1 MSVYTDRLETF
12 LNEGRL
18 TRKEWASQDDA
29 GRATACLLAAL
40 VPECG
45 RDGSA
50 AACPAEL
57 MPAWLAHLTP
67 WIDDAGSE
75 ENWMETVFR
84 FADLAASWHVLDT
97 ETWRRLEYRVKA
109 VVVREAVR
117 HTTNAGALSACET
130 VIDLCDRAAS
140 GEAIPDTTW
149 SAARSAAR
157 SAERSATWSAARSAE
172 SAAWSAESAA
182 SSAAWNAESAASAVD
197 AANAAA
203 DRIIAGVLDA
213 IETAIRKALAE

>member
-157 SAERSATWSAARSAE
+157 SAERSATWSAARSA
-172 SAAWSAESAA
+172 AWS
-182 SSAAWNAESAASAVD
+182 AESAASAVD